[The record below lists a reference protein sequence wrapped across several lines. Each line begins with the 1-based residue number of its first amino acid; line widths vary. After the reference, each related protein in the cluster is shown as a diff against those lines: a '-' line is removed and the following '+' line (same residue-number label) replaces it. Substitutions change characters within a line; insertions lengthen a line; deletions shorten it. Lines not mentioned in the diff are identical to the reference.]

1 MRQKCISFNAI
12 FLSYDKSK
20 RKVYHKQ
27 QKGVIIVGYRKI
39 IEIHEEKCDGCG
51 ICIPNC
57 PEGAMQ
63 IIDGKARLVSDLF
76 CDGLGACIGSCP
88 HGAIEIIEREAEPYD
103 EKQVMEKIVKQGANV
118 ISAHLQ
124 HLKDHGENGLLIE
137 ALSYLEENGIE
148 NPFPTEKIDKNPQ
161 ELCGCPGS
169 KVMNLSSK
177 KESVYSPLIKQE
189 SQLSHWP
196 VQLTL
201 IPPHAP
207 FLNNADLL
215 IAADCVPFT
224 YANFHQEL
232 LKDKSLIICCP
243 KLDNVE
249 PYKEKLTEIL
259 RNNNIKSVTVAIM
272 EVPCCFGLVHL
283 IDHAISSAEKRI
295 EKKEVVI
302 SIKGEIKQ
310 R

>member
-1 MRQKCISFNAI
+1 M
-12 FLSYDKSK
+12 
-20 RKVYHKQ
+20 
-27 QKGVIIVGYRKI
+27 GYRKI

-88 HGAIEIIEREAEPYD
+88 QGAIEIIEREAEPYN
-103 EKQVMEKIVKQGANV
+103 ERKVMEKIVKQGANV
-118 ISAHLQ
+118 ISAHLE
-124 HLKDHGENGLLIE
+124 HLKDHGEEGLIKE
-137 ALSYLEENGIE
+137 ALDYLEENGIE
-148 NPFPTEKIDKNPQ
+148 NPFPDGKTGENPR

-169 KVMNLSSK
+169 KVMDFGSK
-177 KESVYSPLIKQE
+177 KESVDSPLIEQD
-189 SQLSHWP
+189 SQLRQWP

-207 FLNNADLL
+207 FLSNSDLL

-232 LKDKSLIICCP
+232 LKGKSLIICCP
-243 KLDNVE
+243 KLDNVD
-249 PYKEKLTEIL
+249 PYIEKLTEIF
-259 RNNNIKSVTVAIM
+259 RERNIKSITAAIM

-283 IDHAISSAEKRI
+283 IDHALSRAEKQI

-310 R
+310 G